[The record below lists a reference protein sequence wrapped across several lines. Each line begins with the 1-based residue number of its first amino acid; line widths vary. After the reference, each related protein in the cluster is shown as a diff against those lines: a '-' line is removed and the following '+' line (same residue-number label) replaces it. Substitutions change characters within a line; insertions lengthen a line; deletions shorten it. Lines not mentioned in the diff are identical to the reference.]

1 MKFDSFTVNG
11 KEYPLGYSLFEDNY
25 EYEKDTD
32 IRRSAFSAFSA
43 KIRQYEN
50 VTAAA
55 YNAQLQTEKTMATL
69 RGFNSVI
76 DSLLFPQ
83 QVSRE
88 LYNRQIDLITT
99 RLAPHMRKY
108 ARLLKKVHNL
118 DRMTFADLKIAV
130 DPEYDPS
137 VTIEESKQYIEKGL
151 AILGDDYVSMIQE
164 AYKKRWVDFAQN
176 QGKSTGGFC
185 ASPYGKGSFILLSWN
200 NRMADVF
207 TLAHELG
214 TPAISVSATAHR
226 RFSIPRF
233 PLILSRRRLP

>member
-1 MKFDSFTVNG
+1 MRIIT
-11 KEYPLGYSLFEDNY
+11 

-69 RGFNSVI
+69 RGFDSVI

-185 ASPYGKGSFILLSWN
+185 ASRTEKVPL
-200 NRMADVF
+200 
-207 TLAHELG
+207 
-214 TPAISVSATAHR
+214 
-226 RFSIPRF
+226 FS
-233 PLILSRRRLP
+233 

>member
-1 MKFDSFTVNG
+1 
-11 KEYPLGYSLFEDNY
+11 
-25 EYEKDTD
+25 
-32 IRRSAFSAFSA
+32 
-43 KIRQYEN
+43 
-50 VTAAA
+50 
-55 YNAQLQTEKTMATL
+55 MATL
-69 RGFNSVI
+69 RGFDSVI

-164 AYKKRWVDFAQN
+164 HTKNAGLTLHRTRENPPA
-176 QGKSTGGFC
+176 
-185 ASPYGKGSFILLSWN
+185 AS
-200 NRMADVF
+200 V
-207 TLAHELG
+207 
-214 TPAISVSATAHR
+214 PARTEKVPL
-226 RFSIPRF
+226 FS
-233 PLILSRRRLP
+233 

>member
-1 MKFDSFTVNG
+1 
-11 KEYPLGYSLFEDNY
+11 
-25 EYEKDTD
+25 
-32 IRRSAFSAFSA
+32 
-43 KIRQYEN
+43 
-50 VTAAA
+50 
-55 YNAQLQTEKTMATL
+55 
-69 RGFNSVI
+69 
-76 DSLLFPQ
+76 
-83 QVSRE
+83 
-88 LYNRQIDLITT
+88 
-99 RLAPHMRKY
+99 
-108 ARLLKKVHNL
+108 
-118 DRMTFADLKIAV
+118 
-130 DPEYDPS
+130 
-137 VTIEESKQYIEKGL
+137 
-151 AILGDDYVSMIQE
+151 MIQE